1 MNATVS
7 EPLSW
12 KQILNQLIKNIDLTV
27 DQIDWAMNQIMT
39 GVTPEPVLASF
50 LTALHMKGETP
61 AELGARYCWHWS
73 HRG

>member
-39 GVTPEPVLASF
+39 GATPESVLASF
-50 LTALHMKGETP
+50 LTALHMKG
-61 AELGARYCWHWS
+61 
-73 HRG
+73 